1 MQHKEQRISGLCSV
15 FEGGGEGEEKKC
27 PKKERKLGQKE
38 GLNRSAQN
46 GLSQSE
52 G

>member
-15 FEGGGEGEEKKC
+15 LWGEKKKRKKC

-38 GLNRSAQN
+38 GLKRSAQN
-46 GLSQSE
+46 GPSQSK

>member
-15 FEGGGEGEEKKC
+15 FWGEKKC

-46 GLSQSE
+46 GPSQSE
-52 G
+52 R